1 MARVLLVDDEDVFR
15 EDLAQ
20 LLRDEGH
27 SCTTAAS
34 GEEALRLAPEICP
47 EVVLCDLMMPGIS
60 GTEVIR
66 RLASECPEVCVILL
80 TAHAGVES
88 AVEAFRA
95 GAADYLIKP
104 VAPAEVLLKIERCA
118 VQRRLQ
124 LELRY
129 LRREV
134 CEGATGTTLIGD
146 SPAIHR
152 LRQLIARVGPARS
165 TVLVTGETG
174 TGKELVARALHE
186 AGGGTKAP
194 FIAVNC
200 AALPRDLLESELF
213 GYTRG
218 AFTGAHRDKPGLFEL
233 ADGGTLFLDEIG
245 ELQLDLQP
253 KLLRILDHQEVFRVG
268 ATAPVRVE
276 VRLIAATN
284 RRLEDEVAAGRFR
297 EDLFYR
303 LSVVCIS
310 LPPLRERREDVPPLV
325 DHLLRR
331 LNQRLKRRVLG
342 VDAVALRTLMS
353 AGWRGNV
360 RELQNVLERAVLL
373 SDNEMLSLAD
383 LPAELTGA
391 ATPPEPGEDLKC
403 AVRAYERQHIRQVL
417 AAVGGNRE
425 EAARRLGVDPSTVYR
440 RLKELEPEAG

>member
-1 MARVLLVDDEDVFR
+1 MARVLLIDDEDVFR

-34 GEEALRLAPEICP
+34 GEEALRLALEICP

-66 RLASECPEVCVILL
+66 RLASECPEASVILL
-80 TAHAGVES
+80 TAHADVES
-88 AVEAFRA
+88 AVAAFRA

-104 VAPAEVLLKIERCA
+104 VAPDEVLLKIERCA
-118 VQRRLQ
+118 AQRRLQ

-134 CEGATGTTLIGD
+134 SEGATGTTLIGD
-146 SPAIHR
+146 CPAIHR

-186 AGGGTKAP
+186 AGAGIKAP

-200 AALPRDLLESELF
+200 AALPRELLESELF
-213 GYTRG
+213 GHTRG

-233 ADGGTLFLDEIG
+233 ADGGTLFIDEIG
-245 ELQLDLQP
+245 ELQLELQP
-253 KLLRILDHQEVFRVG
+253 KLLRILEHQEVLRVG

-284 RRLEDEVAAGRFR
+284 RRLEDEIAAGRFR

-310 LPPLRERREDVPPLV
+310 LPPLRERREDVPLLIE
-325 DHLLRR
+325 HLLRR

-342 VDAVALRTLMS
+342 VDAPALRSLMS
-353 AGWRGNV
+353 GGWRGNV
-360 RELQNVLERAVLL
+360 RELENVLERAVLL
-373 SDNEMLSLAD
+373 SDDEMLGLAD
-383 LPAELTGA
+383 LPAELAGT
-391 ATPPEPGEDLKC
+391 ATSPKLSDDLRC

-440 RLKELEPEAG
+440 HLKELEAEAG